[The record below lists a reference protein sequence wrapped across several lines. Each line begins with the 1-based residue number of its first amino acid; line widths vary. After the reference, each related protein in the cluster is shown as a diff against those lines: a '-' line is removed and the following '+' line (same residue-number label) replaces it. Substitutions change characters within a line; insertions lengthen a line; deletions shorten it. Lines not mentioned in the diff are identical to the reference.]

1 MESITNHIKSYQTV
15 IVGSGAAAF
24 NAANVLFEMGQKD
37 IAIVTEGINKGTSR
51 NTGSDKQ
58 TYYKMSTSGQA
69 PDSPYHMA
77 KTLFDGGGMH
87 GDTALIEAALSTA
100 NFYNLAR
107 IGVPFP
113 TDKYGQYVG
122 YKTDHDPYARASSA
136 GPLTSKYMTEC
147 LERQVWD
154 KGIDIFDNHQV
165 IEILKDG
172 EDNEV
177 IGLLCIN
184 LMRINDTDY
193 GFTLFNCTNI
203 IYCTGGPACMYWNSV
218 FPKSQFGGTGVA
230 LAAGVAGVNLGE
242 WQYGLASTKFRWNV
256 SGTYQQVLPRYIST
270 DENMQDERELLHD
283 YFENFGQM
291 CDAVFLKGYQ
301 WPFDSR
307 KLVNFGSSVIDI
319 LVYIETQIKGRRVFL
334 DYTQNPSYPVTACHF
349 EANLFSHLSKESYDY
364 LANSDALFG
373 KPIDRLKKMN
383 PLAIDLYVKNGID
396 ITAEYL
402 EIDVCAQ
409 HNNGGLQVDIWWQSN
424 LKGFFP
430 VGEVAGT
437 LGVYRPGGSA
447 LNSTQTGGV
456 RAAAYICKKRAHSPI
471 SEDVFLQKAAG
482 QLDVKYQQA
491 KSVQVGESNTL
502 QLREY
507 YQKRMTRTAAFFRS
521 EKEIDKYIPVV
532 KSALEQV
539 FVNATIFSAAEIPE
553 VFRSYDMLVCQY
565 TCLHSMLA
573 YIKNGGKSRGSYVI
587 VEQDGSHSFD
597 TGLLNFNYSID
608 TALSG
613 MAYVSVY
620 DKSGHRVQTYFEPV
634 REIPNDDTWFERV
647 WEQYRND
654 ALFD

>member
-1 MESITNHIKSYQTV
+1 MHCIAKHIKSYQTI

-24 NAANVLFEMGQKD
+24 NAANTLYEMGQTN
-37 IAIVTEGINKGTSR
+37 IAIVTEGIYKGTSR

-69 PDSPYHMA
+69 PDSPYNMA
-77 KTLFDGGGMH
+77 KTLFGGGGMH
-87 GDTALIEAALSTA
+87 GDTALIEASLSTA

-113 TDKYGQYVG
+113 TDKYGQHVG
-122 YKTDHDPYARASSA
+122 YKTDHDPYTRASSA

-147 LERQVWD
+147 LEWQVRD
-154 KGIDIFDNHQV
+154 KGINIFDNHQV

-172 EDNEV
+172 ESNEV

-184 LMRINDTDY
+184 LMRINDVDY
-193 GFTLFNCTNI
+193 GFTLFNCTNV

-256 SGTYQQVLPRYIST
+256 SGTYQQVLPRYVST
-270 DENMQDERELLHD
+270 DQNMQDQREFLQD
-283 YFENFGQM
+283 YFESLGQM

-307 KLVNFGSSVIDI
+307 KMKNFDSSVIDI

-334 DYTQNPSYPVTACHF
+334 DYTQNPLYS
-349 EANLFSHLSKESYDY
+349 EANLFSCLSKESYNY

-383 PLAIDLYVKNGID
+383 PLAIDLYAKNGID
-396 ITAEYL
+396 ITTEYL

-456 RAAAYICKKRAHSPI
+456 RAATYICKKRAHLPL
-471 SEDVFLQKAAG
+471 SEDVFLQKTAG
-482 QLDVKYQQA
+482 QVDAKYKQA
-491 KSVQVGESNTL
+491 KSMRVGESNTL

-507 YQKRMTRTAAFFRS
+507 YQKQMTKTAAFFRS
-521 EKEIDKYIPVV
+521 EKEIEEYIPVV
-532 KSALEQV
+532 KAALEQV
-539 FVNATIFSAAEIPE
+539 FANATISTITEIPE
-553 VFRSYDMLVCQY
+553 VFRNYDMLVCQY
-565 TCLHSMLA
+565 TYLHSMLA
-573 YIKNGGKSRGSYVI
+573 YIKKGGKSRGSYVI
-587 VEQDGSHSFD
+587 VEQDGSHCFD

-613 MAYVSVY
+613 MVYVSVY
-620 DKSGHRVQTYFEPV
+620 DQIRCQVQTRFEPV
-634 REIPNDDTWFERV
+634 RQIPNDDTWFERV

-654 ALFD
+654 SLFD